1 MATILKE
8 LTVDVAQLNRFAA
21 VVAKQYDKQSRFLKV
36 HLTNEGTPIVVA
48 AGTTVTINARRAD
61 ETGRSFYGSVN
72 EDGSVNVPI
81 TYWMLELDDTVEC
94 DISLISDNN
103 EVMLTSTLF
112 QIEVQYAAVGTDEIE
127 EDEDYPVL
135 LQLIQDVEDAK
146 EEVDAAVE
154 EVDRAVAAVE
164 ALEERQFYIFDDT
177 RNKKYTAEV
186 RVSNG
191 KPKLVYDEVV
201 EGGN

>member
-21 VVAKQYDKQSRFLKV
+21 VVAKQYDKQSRFLKI
-36 HLTNEGTPIVVA
+36 HLTNESTPITVA

-61 ETGRSFYGSVN
+61 GAGESFYGSVN
-72 EDGSVNVPI
+72 NDGSVNVPI
-81 TYWMLELDDTVEC
+81 TYWMLELDDIVEC
-94 DISLISDNN
+94 DISLISDDN

-112 QIEVQYAAVGTDEIE
+112 QIEVQRAAVGTDEIE
-127 EDEDYPVL
+127 EDEDYPIL
-135 LQLIQDVEDAK
+135 LQLLQEVED
-146 EEVDAAVE
+146 AVE
-154 EVDRAVAAVE
+154 EVDRAVAAVD

>member
-1 MATILKE
+1 MATIFKE

-21 VVAKQYDKQSRFLKV
+21 VVAKQYDKQSRFLKI
-36 HLTNEGTPIVVA
+36 HLTNESTPITVA

-61 ETGRSFYGSVN
+61 GAGESFYGSVN
-72 EDGSVNVPI
+72 NDGSVNVPI
-81 TYWMLELDDTVEC
+81 TYWMLELDDIVEC

-112 QIEVQYAAVGTDEIE
+112 QIEVQRAAVGTDEIE
-127 EDEDYPVL
+127 EDEDYPIL
-135 LQLIQDVEDAK
+135 LQLLQEVED
-146 EEVDAAVE
+146 AVE
-154 EVDRAVAAVE
+154 EVDRAVAAVD

>member
-61 ETGRSFYGSVN
+61 GTGRSFYGSVN

-127 EDEDYPVL
+127 EDEDYPIL
-135 LQLIQDVEDAK
+135 LQLLQEVED
-146 EEVDAAVE
+146 AVE
-154 EVDRAVAAVE
+154 EVDRAVAAVD

-191 KPKLVYDEVV
+191 SPKLVYTEVV

>member
-21 VVAKQYDKQSRFLKV
+21 VVAKQYDKQSRFLKI
-36 HLTNEGTPIVVA
+36 HLTNESTPITVA

-61 ETGRSFYGSVN
+61 GAGASFYGSVN
-72 EDGSVNVPI
+72 NDGSVNVPI
-81 TYWMLELDDTVEC
+81 TYWMLELDDIVEC

-112 QIEVQYAAVGTDEIE
+112 QIEVQRAAVGTDEIE
-127 EDEDYPVL
+127 EDEDYPIL
-135 LQLIQDVEDAK
+135 LQLLQEVED
-146 EEVDAAVE
+146 AVE
-154 EVDRAVAAVE
+154 EVDRAVAAVD

-186 RVSNG
+186 RVSDG

>member
-21 VVAKQYDKQSRFLKV
+21 VVAKQYDKQSRFLKI
-36 HLTNEGTPIVVA
+36 HLTNESTPITVA

-61 ETGRSFYGSVN
+61 GAGESFYGSVN
-72 EDGSVNVPI
+72 NDGSVNVPI
-81 TYWMLELDDTVEC
+81 TYWMLELDDIVEC

-112 QIEVQYAAVGTDEIE
+112 QIEVQRAAVGTDEIE

>member
-21 VVAKQYDKQSRFLKV
+21 VVAKQYDKQSRFLKI
-36 HLTNEGTPIVVA
+36 HLTNESTPITVA

-61 ETGRSFYGSVN
+61 GAGESFYGSVN
-72 EDGSVNVPI
+72 NDGSVNVPI
-81 TYWMLELDDTVEC
+81 TYWMLELDDIVEC

-112 QIEVQYAAVGTDEIE
+112 QIEVQRAAVGTDEIE
-127 EDEDYPVL
+127 EDEDYPIL
-135 LQLIQDVEDAK
+135 LQLLQEVED
-146 EEVDAAVE
+146 AVE
-154 EVDRAVAAVE
+154 EVDRAVAAVD

-186 RVSNG
+186 RVSDG

>member
-21 VVAKQYDKQSRFLKV
+21 VVAKQYDKQSRFLKI
-36 HLTNEGTPIVVA
+36 HLTNESTPITVA

-61 ETGRSFYGSVN
+61 GAGESFYGSVN
-72 EDGSVNVPI
+72 NDGSVNVPI
-81 TYWMLELDDTVEC
+81 TYWMLELDDIVEC

-112 QIEVQYAAVGTDEIE
+112 QIEVQRAAVGTDEIE
-127 EDEDYPVL
+127 EDEDYPIL
-135 LQLIQDVEDAK
+135 LQLLQEVED
-146 EEVDAAVE
+146 AVE
-154 EVDRAVAAVE
+154 EVDRAVAAVD

>member
-21 VVAKQYDKQSRFLKV
+21 VVAKQYDKQSRFLKI
-36 HLTNEGTPIVVA
+36 HLTNESTPITVA

-61 ETGRSFYGSVN
+61 GAGASFYGSVN
-72 EDGSVNVPI
+72 NDGSVNVPI
-81 TYWMLELDDTVEC
+81 TYWMLELDDIVEC

-112 QIEVQYAAVGTDEIE
+112 QIEVQRAAVGTDEIE
-127 EDEDYPVL
+127 EDEDYPIL
-135 LQLIQDVEDAK
+135 LQLLQEVEDAD
-146 EEVDAAVE
+146 EEVD
-154 EVDRAVAAVE
+154 

>member
-36 HLTNEGTPIVVA
+36 HLTNEGIPIVVA

-61 ETGRSFYGSVN
+61 GTGRSFYGSVN

-127 EDEDYPVL
+127 EDEDYPIL
-135 LQLIQDVEDAK
+135 LQLLQEVED
-146 EEVDAAVE
+146 AVE
-154 EVDRAVAAVE
+154 EVDRAVAAVD

-191 KPKLVYDEVV
+191 SPKLVYDEVV

>member
-61 ETGRSFYGSVN
+61 GTGRSFYGSVN

-127 EDEDYPVL
+127 EDEDYPIFLQL
-135 LQLIQDVEDAK
+135 LQEVED
-146 EEVDAAVE
+146 AVE
-154 EVDRAVAAVE
+154 EVDRAVAAVD

-191 KPKLVYDEVV
+191 SPKLVYTEVV

>member
-21 VVAKQYDKQSRFLKV
+21 VVAKQYDKQSRFLKI
-36 HLTNEGTPIVVA
+36 HLTNESTPIVVA

-61 ETGRSFYGSVN
+61 GAGESFYGSVN
-72 EDGSVNVPI
+72 NDGSVNVPI
-81 TYWMLELDDTVEC
+81 TYWMLELDDIVEC

-112 QIEVQYAAVGTDEIE
+112 QIEVQRAAVGTDEIE
-127 EDEDYPVL
+127 EDEDYPIL
-135 LQLIQDVEDAK
+135 LQLLQEVED
-146 EEVDAAVE
+146 AVE
-154 EVDRAVAAVE
+154 EVDRAVAAVD